1 MTAHNAAGATS
12 QLSDPLT
19 IPAAVEPRAAAV
31 EPPAPPS
38 NSFTIGML
46 KRNTHN
52 GTARVAVTVPGPGT
66 VALTEGNK
74 LKAVSKTAPAGE
86 TLRLPIAPRGKTSKA
101 LLRRG
106 KVKLHPTI
114 TYTPAGGTANA
125 VQTAITLKE
134 KVRG

>member
-1 MTAHNAAGATS
+1 M
-12 QLSDPLT
+12 
-19 IPAAVEPRAAAV
+19 PRPRSRSSYLEKA
-31 EPPAPPS
+31 S
-38 NSFTIGML
+38 SRL
-46 KRNTHN
+46 
-52 GTARVAVTVPGPGT
+52 
-66 VALTEGNK
+66 ALE
-74 LKAVSKTAPAGE
+74 
-86 TLRLPIAPRGKTSKA
+86 PRGKSSKT